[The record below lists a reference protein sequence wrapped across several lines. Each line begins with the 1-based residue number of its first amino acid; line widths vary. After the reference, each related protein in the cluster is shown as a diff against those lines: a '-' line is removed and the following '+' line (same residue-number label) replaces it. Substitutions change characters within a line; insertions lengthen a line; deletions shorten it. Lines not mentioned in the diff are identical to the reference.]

1 MPVEPPKVF
10 THEIFHSKL
19 EDGTNVC
26 IRSVR
31 PSDKVRMREG
41 IGQLSD
47 QSRYLR
53 FFSGQPMPPDSV
65 VERLVDV
72 DGHRHLAWGAILTDV
87 SGQPA
92 IGAVHAVREGDVS
105 KSAEFSI
112 AIVDEYQGL
121 GLARML
127 IAVLLVNCQ
136 IEHVA
141 TLNIQVLSEN
151 RVARRLVKSLGGER
165 QKSEFSVTD
174 YTLDRA
180 TALARLRAD
189 QTAAGLQTVF
199 AALARYV

>member
-1 MPVEPPKVF
+1 MPVEPPKAF
-10 THEIFHSKL
+10 TDEIFQSKL
-19 EDGTNVC
+19 EDGSNVC

-31 PSDKVRMREG
+31 STDKVRMREG
-41 IGQLSD
+41 IGQLSA

-72 DGHRHLAWGAILTDV
+72 DGHRHLAWGAILTDG

-92 IGAVHAVREGDVS
+92 IGAVHAVREDDVS
-105 KSAEFSI
+105 RSAEFSV
-112 AIVDEYQGL
+112 AIVDDYQGL

-127 IAVLLVNCQ
+127 IAVLLANCK
-136 IEHVA
+136 IENIS
-141 TLNIQVLSEN
+141 TLDVQVLSEN
-151 RVARRLVKSLGGER
+151 RVARRLIKSLGGER
-165 QKSEFSVTD
+165 QKSEFSITD

-180 TALARLRAD
+180 TALARLRTD
-189 QTAAGLQTVF
+189 QSASGLRTVF